1 MIPQDSPLLLGYTPA
16 QPELSLSALALMDEA
31 ALTSLLSEIS
41 EKIKVSGNTIVVDE
55 AWKLLSSLG
64 PIKSRGTSFTRE
76 PWERSQPKYLT
87 VGGEGPELVHL
98 LDVLAEPSTASW
110 LPTTEPGTASAVILE
125 QSESGVLVSVEAPY
139 SCAELSK
146 HFNQQFPALN
156 VSISLSPAP

>member
-1 MIPQDSPLLLGYTPA
+1 MIPPDSPLLLGYNPA
-16 QPELSLSALALMDEA
+16 PTEPFFPALAEMDESV
-31 ALTSLLSEIS
+31 LTAVIAELA
-41 EKIKVSGNTIVVDE
+41 EKITTSSKTIFLDE
-55 AWKLLSSLG
+55 AWTLLGKPL
-64 PIKSRGTSFTRE
+64 PIKSRGTPFAME

-125 QSESGVLVSVEAPY
+125 QSESGVLVSVDAPY